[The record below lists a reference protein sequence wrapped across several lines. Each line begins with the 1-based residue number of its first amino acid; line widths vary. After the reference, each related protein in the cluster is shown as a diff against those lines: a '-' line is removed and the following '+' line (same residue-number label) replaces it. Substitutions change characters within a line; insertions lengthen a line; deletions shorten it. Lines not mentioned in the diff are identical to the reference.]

1 MPDAL
6 NAWLDSQLDQ
16 HVGAT
21 RLTDPESRAGNDV
34 SVRLG
39 SRRLTVS
46 GSAAVSRLLTDLR
59 PLDVVDDGFGDTAAV
74 GTDLSLHYLSQ
85 DSLATLPDTSHL
97 RRGPYGAITAW
108 ANSDTGSTDGGTES
122 SPWLVC
128 LEDDLSAML
137 AFHVDRRQAL
147 TFSRSELAPRQVAE
161 FARTLM
167 HWAAITDGNVIVHA
181 AAVARGDRGLLV
193 CGVGTSGKTTL
204 VRQCIANG
212 WTFLADNVVEF
223 GPAAALATGD
233 YDQPGSIGNSG
244 NLWSTYAT
252 LKLRPD
258 ALPVSPAES
267 SLRQWDDEVE
277 KNIHFLTGPTRDLF
291 ARSPVRLT
299 ATLVL
304 QPHGPSSPE
313 PLDPGAGLLAI
324 APNTVA
330 QFPFF
335 EREVMQ
341 RVSALTRSAPLF
353 TAGRMPLD
361 AMTGMLENMLE
372 DETA

>member
-1 MPDAL
+1 VPDAL
-6 NAWLDSQLDQ
+6 HAWLDDQLDQ
-16 HVGAT
+16 NLAAAQ
-21 RLTDPESRAGNDV
+21 LTDSQGRAKHDLT
-34 SVRLG
+34 VRLG

-59 PLDVVDDGFGDTAAV
+59 PLDIVVDLDGASGR
-74 GTDLSLHYLSQ
+74 DLHLHYLGE
-85 DSLATLPDTSHL
+85 DSLATLPDTRHL

-108 ANSDTGSTDGGTES
+108 ANSEAGTVGDGTES

-128 LEDDLSAML
+128 LEEDLSSML

-147 TFSRSELAPRQVAE
+147 AFSRTELAPRQVAE

-167 HWAAITDGNVIVHA
+167 HWAAIADGNVIVHA

-223 GPAAALATGD
+223 GSAADLATGALGPTG
-233 YDQPGSIGNSG
+233 QPGT
-244 NLWSTYAT
+244 LWSTYAT

-267 SLRQWDDEVE
+267 SISQWDDEAE
-277 KNIHFLTGPTRDLF
+277 KNIHFLTAPTRDLF
-291 ARSPVRLT
+291 ATTPVRHT

-304 QPHGPSSPE
+304 QPNGAPSPE

-335 EREVMQ
+335 EREVLQ
-341 RVSALTRSAPLF
+341 RVAALTRSAPMF
-353 TAGRMPLD
+353 TAGRLPLD
-361 AMTGMLENMLE
+361 AMTGMLKNMLE
-372 DETA
+372 DVSA

>member
-1 MPDAL
+1 VPDAL
-6 NAWLDSQLDQ
+6 HAWLDDQLDQ
-16 HVGAT
+16 HVGAAQ
-21 RLTDPESRAGNDV
+21 LTDSESRAGNDV

-46 GSAAVSRLLTDLR
+46 GSAEVSRLLTDLR
-59 PLDVVDDGFGDTAAV
+59 PLDIIDSGAV
-74 GTDLSLHYLSQ
+74 STKGAGATSTGKDLHLHYLSEE
-85 DSLATLPDTSHL
+85 AVTTLPDTSNL
-97 RRGPYGAITAW
+97 RRGPYGAITDW
-108 ANSDTGSTDGGTES
+108 ANSEAGTSGDGTES

-128 LEDDLSAML
+128 LEEDLSAML
-137 AFHVDRRQAL
+137 AFNVDRWQAL
-147 TFSRSELAPRQVAE
+147 AFSRSDLAPRQVAE

-167 HWAAITDGNVIVHA
+167 HWAAIADGNVIVHA

-223 GPAAALATGD
+223 GPAADLATGI
-233 YDQPGSIGNSG
+233 PGT
-244 NLWSTYAT
+244 LWSTYAT

-258 ALPVSPAES
+258 ALPVSTPES
-267 SLRQWDDEVE
+267 STSLWDAEAE
-277 KNIHFLTGPTRDLF
+277 KNIHFLTGLTRDLF
-291 ARSPVRLT
+291 ATAPVRHT

-304 QPHGPSSPE
+304 QPNGDSSPE

-330 QFPFF
+330 QFPFC
-335 EREVMQ
+335 EREVLQ
-341 RVSALTRSAPLF
+341 RVSALTRNAPLF

-361 AMTGMLENMLE
+361 AMTGTLEHMLE
-372 DETA
+372 DVSA

>member
-1 MPDAL
+1 VTEAL
-6 NAWLDSQLDQ
+6 HAWLDDQLDQ
-16 HVGAT
+16 HVGAAQ
-21 RLTDPESRAGNDV
+21 LTDSQARAKHDV
-34 SVRLG
+34 TVRLG

-46 GSAAVSRLLTDLR
+46 GSAAVSRLLADLR
-59 PLDVVDDGFGDTAAV
+59 PLDAVDGAGERGVAD
-74 GTDLSLHYLSQ
+74 GTDVHLQYLGE
-85 DSLATLPDTSHL
+85 DSVATLPDTSHL

-108 ANSDTGSTDGGTES
+108 ANSEADAAGVGTES

-137 AFHVDRRQAL
+137 AFHVGRRQAL
-147 TFSRSELAPRQVAE
+147 AFSRTELAPRQVAE

-167 HWAAITDGNVIVHA
+167 HWAAIADGNVIVHA
-181 AAVARGDRGLLV
+181 AAVARGNRGLLV

-223 GPAAALATGD
+223 GPAADLATGE
-233 YDQPGSIGNSG
+233 PGM
-244 NLWSTYAT
+244 LWSTYAT

-258 ALPVSPAES
+258 ALPVSPTES
-267 SLRQWDDEVE
+267 SISQWDDEAE
-277 KNIHFLTGPTRDLF
+277 KNIHFLTESTRDLF
-291 ARSPVRLT
+291 ATAPVRHT

-304 QPHGPSSPE
+304 QPNGAPSPE
-313 PLDPGAGLLAI
+313 PFDTGAGLLAI

-335 EREVMQ
+335 EREVLQ

-353 TAGRMPLD
+353 TVGRMPLD
-361 AMTGMLENMLE
+361 AMTVMLKNMLE
-372 DETA
+372 DVSA

>member
-1 MPDAL
+1 VLDAL
-6 NAWLDSQLDQ
+6 NAWLDDQLEI
-16 HVGAT
+16 AT
-21 RLTDPESRAGNDV
+21 PTGTEARAEHDV
-34 SVRLG
+34 TVRLG
-39 SRRLTVS
+39 SRLLTVS
-46 GSAAVSRLLTDLR
+46 GSAEVSRLLTDLR
-59 PLDVVDDGFGDTAAV
+59 PLDVVDGVGAA
-74 GTDLSLHYLSQ
+74 GGKHLRLHYLGE
-85 DSLATLPDTSHL
+85 DSLTTLPETSHL

-108 ANSDTGSTDGGTES
+108 ANSDGGEADLGTES

-128 LEDDLSAML
+128 LEDDLSGML
-137 AFHVDRRQAL
+137 AFHVHRRQAL
-147 TFSRSELAPRQVAE
+147 AFSRTELAPRQVAE

-167 HWAAITDGNVIVHA
+167 HWAAIADGNVLVHA

-223 GPAAALATGD
+223 GAAADIATGD
-233 YDQPGSIGNSG
+233 RGQPGT
-244 NLWSTYAT
+244 LWSTYAT

-267 SLRQWDDEVE
+267 SIIQWDDEAE
-277 KNIHFLTGPTRDLF
+277 KNIHFLTGSTRDLF
-291 ARSPVRLT
+291 ATAPVRLT

-304 QPHGPSSPE
+304 QPNGAPFPE
-313 PLDPGAGLLAI
+313 PLDAGAGLLAI

-335 EREVMQ
+335 ESEVLK

-353 TAGRMPLD
+353 AAGRIPLD

-372 DETA
+372 DVSA

>member
-1 MPDAL
+1 VPDAL
-6 NAWLDSQLDQ
+6 HAWLDNQLDQ
-16 HVGAT
+16 YVGAAL
-21 RLTDPESRAGNDV
+21 LTDSQARAEHDV
-34 SVRLG
+34 TVRLG

-59 PLDVVDDGFGDTAAV
+59 PLDIVDGGEVSTNGAGAGGTGGKDLHLNYLGDA
-74 GTDLSLHYLSQ
+74 
-85 DSLATLPDTSHL
+85 SLATLPDTSHL

-108 ANSDTGSTDGGTES
+108 ANSEAGTADGGTES

-128 LEDDLSAML
+128 LEEDLSAML
-137 AFHVDRRQAL
+137 AFHIDRRQAL
-147 TFSRSELAPRQVAE
+147 AFSRNELAPRQVAE

-167 HWAAITDGNVIVHA
+167 HWAAIADGNVIVHA

-223 GPAAALATGD
+223 GPAADLATGE
-233 YDQPGSIGNSG
+233 PGT
-244 NLWSTYAT
+244 LWSTYAT

-267 SLRQWDDEVE
+267 SISQWDDEAE
-277 KNIHFLTGPTRDLF
+277 KNIHFLTGSTRDLF
-291 ARSPVRLT
+291 ATAPVRHT

-304 QPHGPSSPE
+304 QPNGASSPE

-335 EREVMQ
+335 EREVLQ

-372 DETA
+372 DVSA

>member
-1 MPDAL
+1 VPDAL
-6 NAWLDSQLDQ
+6 HAWLDDQLDQ
-16 HVGAT
+16 HVGAAW
-21 RLTDPESRAGNDV
+21 LTDSQARSEHDV
-34 SVRLG
+34 TVQLG

-46 GSAAVSRLLTDLR
+46 GSAAVTRLLADLR
-59 PLDVVDDGFGDTAAV
+59 PLDAVDGGEVSTNGA
-74 GTDLSLHYLSQ
+74 GGNDLHLHYLSD
-85 DSLATLPDTSHL
+85 DSVATLPDTSHL

-108 ANSDTGSTDGGTES
+108 ANSEADAAGVGTES

-147 TFSRSELAPRQVAE
+147 AFSRTELAPRQVAE

-167 HWAAITDGNVIVHA
+167 HWAAIADGNVIVHA
-181 AAVARGDRGLLV
+181 AAVARGNRGLLV

-223 GPAAALATGD
+223 GPAADLATGG
-233 YDQPGSIGNSG
+233 PGM
-244 NLWSTYAT
+244 LWSTYAT

-267 SLRQWDDEVE
+267 SISQWDDEAE
-277 KNIHFLTGPTRDLF
+277 KNIHFLTGSTRDLF
-291 ARSPVRLT
+291 ATAPVRHT

-304 QPHGPSSPE
+304 QPNGASSPE

-335 EREVMQ
+335 EREVLQ
-341 RVSALTRSAPLF
+341 RVSSFTRSAPLF
-353 TAGRMPLD
+353 SAGRMPLD

-372 DETA
+372 DVSA